1 MAVTNVLIVGV
12 GGQGV
17 LLASKLISVA
27 ALSMDMDV
35 KQSEVHGMSQRGG
48 SVSSHVRFGKK
59 VYSALI
65 EDGTVDAL
73 LSFEKLESLR
83 YAHMLKKGGTIV
95 VNDQRID
102 PVPVAIGDMEYP
114 ADIDGKLKKY
124 TDNVYNIDGLK
135 LASEA
140 GFAGAVNVVLL
151 GALSKINDAIPEEV
165 WLEAIK
171 TTVKEK
177 FVDINL
183 KAFELG
189 RGAVG

>member
-48 SVSSHVRFGKK
+48 SVSSHVRFGDK
-59 VYSALI
+59 VHSALI
-65 EDGTVDAL
+65 EDGTVDVI
-73 LSFEKLESLR
+73 LSFELLEALR

-124 TDNVYNIDGLK
+124 TDKIFKVDGLK
-135 LASEA
+135 LAQDS

-151 GALSKINDAIPEEV
+151 GALSKINDAIPEDV
-165 WLEAIK
+165 WLDTIK
-171 TTVKEK
+171 STVKEK

-189 RGAVG
+189 RDAVK

>member
-48 SVSSHVRFGKK
+48 SVSSHVRFGDK
-59 VYSALI
+59 VHSALI
-65 EDGTVDAL
+65 EDGTVDVL
-73 LSFEKLESLR
+73 LSFELLESLR
-83 YAHMLKKGGTIV
+83 YAHMLKKDGTIV

-102 PVPVAIGDMEYP
+102 PVPVAIGDAEYP
-114 ADIDGKLKKY
+114 ADIEGKLKKY
-124 TDNVYNIDGLK
+124 VGKVVKLDGLK
-135 LASEA
+135 LAQEA

-151 GALSKINDAIPEEV
+151 GALSKISDAIPEEV
-165 WLEAIK
+165 WLETIK
-171 TTVKEK
+171 STVKEK

-189 RGAVG
+189 RGAVE

>member
-48 SVSSHVRFGKK
+48 SVSSHVRFGEK
-59 VYSALI
+59 VHSALI
-65 EDGTVDAL
+65 EDGTVDVI
-73 LSFEKLESLR
+73 LSFELLEALR

-124 TDNVYNIDGLK
+124 TDKIVKIDGLK
-135 LASEA
+135 LAQDS

-151 GALSKINDAIPEEV
+151 GALSKINDAIPEDV
-165 WLEAIK
+165 WLDTIK
-171 TTVKEK
+171 STVKEK

-189 RGAVG
+189 REAVK

>member
-48 SVSSHVRFGKK
+48 SVSSHVRFGEK
-59 VYSALI
+59 VHSALI
-65 EDGTVDAL
+65 EDGTVDVL
-73 LSFEKLESLR
+73 LSFELLESLR
-83 YAHMLKKGGTIV
+83 YAHMLKKDGTVI

-114 ADIDGKLKKY
+114 DDIDGKLKKF
-124 TDNVYNIDGLK
+124 TDKVVNVDGLK
-135 LASEA
+135 LAQEA

-151 GALSKINDAIPEEV
+151 GALSKISDTIPEEV
-165 WLEAIK
+165 WLETIK
-171 TTVKEK
+171 STVKEK
-177 FVDINL
+177 FIDINL